1 MRDTSDGM
9 IEIIKVFEESDGYY
23 SIIEI
28 HIHSE
33 KERLRFGVTQNSYK
47 ALRKILQS
55 CPLDAMP
62 GLIYRYFVDGS
73 MGRKTENNIFIGIRC
88 EVEGNGKSFDFEVPQ
103 ELASNLK
110 WFAELKSFDEVAHLR
125 T

>member
-9 IEIIKVFEESDGYY
+9 IEIIKVIEESDGYY

-28 HIHSE
+28 HIQNE

-55 CPLDAMP
+55 RPLDTMP
-62 GLIYRYFVDGS
+62 GLNYRYFWDRS
-73 MGRKTENNIFIGIRC
+73 IGRKTEKNIFIGIRC
-88 EVEGNGKSFDFEVPQ
+88 EVEGKSKSFDFEVPQ

-110 WFAELKSFDEVAHLR
+110 WFAELKSFDEVEHLR